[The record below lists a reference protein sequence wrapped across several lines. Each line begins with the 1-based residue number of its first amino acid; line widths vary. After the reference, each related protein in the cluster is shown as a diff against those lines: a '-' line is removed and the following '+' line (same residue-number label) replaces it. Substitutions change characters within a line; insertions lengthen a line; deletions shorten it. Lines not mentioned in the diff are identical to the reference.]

1 MTNQWLKRAGLK
13 SETEGFL
20 INAHDQAIKSNY
32 YSSNCKILK
41 DGTDQTQCAEF
52 VVNFRKLLTI
62 LWHGALSW
70 PKLNT
75 YTETIKPQRTLELT
89 YIHTYIHTYFIVTYP
104 KGLFRNKEMTIDT
117 NQKWYE
123 HEPQTVTEKDNIT
136 ILWDMPIQTYR
147 EIKANR
153 PDIVIKNKQEKNCLL
168 IDVSIK
174 LK

>member
-62 LWHGALSW
+62 LWYGALSW

-75 YTETIKPQRTLELT
+75 YTDTIKPQRTLELT
-89 YIHTYIHTYFIVTYP
+89 YIHTYFIVTYP
-104 KGLFRNKEMTIDT
+104 KGLFKNKEMNIDT
-117 NQKWYE
+117 NQKWCE
-123 HEPQTVTEKDNIT
+123 HEPQIVTEKDNIT
-136 ILWDMPIQTYR
+136 ILWDMPVQTYR

-153 PDIVIKNKQEKNCLL
+153 PDIVMKNKQEKNCLL

>member
-13 SETEGFL
+13 SETEGFI

-41 DGTDQTQCAEF
+41 DGSDQTQCAEF

-75 YTETIKPQRTLELT
+75 YTDAIKPQRTLELT
-89 YIHTYIHTYFIVTYP
+89 YIHTYIHTYFIVNYP
-104 KGLFRNKEMTIDT
+104 KGLFRNKEMNIDT
-117 NQKWYE
+117 NQKWY
-123 HEPQTVTEKDNIT
+123 
-136 ILWDMPIQTYR
+136 
-147 EIKANR
+147 
-153 PDIVIKNKQEKNCLL
+153 
-168 IDVSIK
+168 
-174 LK
+174 

>member
-1 MTNQWLKRAGLK
+1 MDHQMTNQWLKRAGLK

-62 LWHGALSW
+62 LWYGALSW

-75 YTETIKPQRTLELT
+75 YTDTIKPQRTLELT
-89 YIHTYIHTYFIVTYP
+89 YIHTYIHTYLPTYLP
-104 KGLFRNKEMTIDT
+104 
-117 NQKWYE
+117 
-123 HEPQTVTEKDNIT
+123 
-136 ILWDMPIQTYR
+136 TYLHTY
-147 EIKANR
+147 IHT
-153 PDIVIKNKQEKNCLL
+153 LL
-168 IDVSIK
+168 LPTQRGFSGTK
-174 LK
+174 S